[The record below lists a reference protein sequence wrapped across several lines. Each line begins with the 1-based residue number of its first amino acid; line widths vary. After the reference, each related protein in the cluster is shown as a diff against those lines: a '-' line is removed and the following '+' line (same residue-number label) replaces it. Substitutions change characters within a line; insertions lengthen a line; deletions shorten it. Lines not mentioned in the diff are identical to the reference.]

1 MNQPQ
6 RMMSKKISEIF
17 DVEPVPTERVMLP
30 TIAEDD
36 KDSNVTSDAE
46 LARTNIKGLLNLG
59 NRAIESALEIAIQSE
74 TPRSYEVLATML
86 KTVSDMNSQL
96 LDVHEKR
103 RKILEKSPEKNLQT
117 ANVTNNVAFIGTTSE
132 MNAIIMEKMKKH
144 EII

>member
-1 MNQPQ
+1 
-6 RMMSKKISEIF
+6 MSKKISEVF
-17 DVEPVPTERVMLP
+17 DVEPVPMDRVTLP
-30 TIAEDD
+30 TISEDD
-36 KDSNVTSDAE
+36 KDSTVSTDAE

-96 LDVHEKR
+96 LDVHEKK
-103 RKILEKSPEKNLQT
+103 RKILEKSTEKNISA

-132 MNAIIMEKMKKH
+132 MNAIIMEKMKKL
-144 EII
+144 

>member
-1 MNQPQ
+1 
-6 RMMSKKISEIF
+6 MSKKISEVF
-17 DVEPVPTERVMLP
+17 DVEPVPMDRVTLP
-30 TIAEDD
+30 KIQEDD
-36 KDSNVTSDAE
+36 KDSNVSSDAE

-96 LDVHEKR
+96 LDVHEKK
-103 RKILEKSPEKNLQT
+103 RKILEKSPEKNIQT

-132 MNAIIMEKMKKH
+132 MNAIIMEKMKKL
-144 EII
+144 

>member
-1 MNQPQ
+1 MD
-6 RMMSKKISEIF
+6 MSKKISEVF
-17 DVEPVPTERVMLP
+17 DIEPVPMDRATLP

-36 KDSNVTSDAE
+36 KDSNVSSDAE

-96 LDVHEKR
+96 LDVHEKK
-103 RKILEKSPEKNLQT
+103 RKILEKSPEKNQPT

>member
-1 MNQPQ
+1 
-6 RMMSKKISEIF
+6 MSKKISEVF
-17 DVEPVPTERVMLP
+17 DVEPVPMDRVILP
-30 TIAEDD
+30 TISEDD
-36 KDSNVTSDAE
+36 KDSTVSTDAE

-96 LDVHEKR
+96 LDVHEKK
-103 RKILEKSPEKNLQT
+103 RKILEKSTEKNIPT

>member
-1 MNQPQ
+1 MD
-6 RMMSKKISEIF
+6 MSKKISEVF
-17 DVEPVPTERVMLP
+17 DVEPVPMDRVTLP
-30 TIAEDD
+30 KIQEDD
-36 KDSNVTSDAE
+36 KDSNVSSDAE

-96 LDVHEKR
+96 LDVHEKK
-103 RKILEKSPEKNLQT
+103 RKILEKSPEKNIQT

-132 MNAIIMEKMKKH
+132 MNAIIMEKMKKL
-144 EII
+144 

>member
-1 MNQPQ
+1 
-6 RMMSKKISEIF
+6 MSKKISEVF
-17 DVEPVPTERVMLP
+17 DVEPVPMDRVILP
-30 TIAEDD
+30 TISEDD
-36 KDSNVTSDAE
+36 KDSTVSTDAE

-96 LDVHEKR
+96 LDVHEKK
-103 RKILEKSPEKNLQT
+103 RKILEKSTEKNIPT

-132 MNAIIMEKMKKH
+132 MNAIIMEKMKKL
-144 EII
+144 